1 MKKLL
6 SLLLVA
12 TLVLTLSAALIPAQA
27 QEYVKLTW
35 AQGTGADAPNDVA
48 EVNEALN
55 VISREKLGVE
65 VDIVYLTNDQLNTKT
80 QAGELFDMYFTCDWY
95 NHFATAVNVT
105 GLFADITDYIQTVTP
120 DLYATM
126 PEKVWELAK
135 VNGRLY
141 SIPVKKDYCPE
152 IFIVYDKGFF
162 DSEGIELPAT
172 MDKLAELEPYLEKF
186 VEKHPGVY
194 PLQMGGYY
202 SGIDG
207 FFNYIDRTASI
218 GFNYNKGG
226 TEEGRK
232 IISVF
237 EDDQMIER
245 MTTLHEWYKKGW
257 TNPDAATMT
266 ESSLDKKINYFKI
279 AQCWDGYDG
288 YTAAYGYE
296 TGLVRIS
303 GPYLSTSGV
312 QGSMNALCVT
322 LEDDP
327 AKLELALKYQE
338 LVNTDKKYRD
348 MLRYGIEGVHFNYR
362 DDGAVVRTEKG
373 KNDYGPWAF
382 SQGSYSLSSLPAPDE
397 TTPVNLTQWEDY
409 FKVCDTAQVAEDVG
423 FVFDSQ
429 SVQSQ
434 IAAIGNVKE
443 TYLKVMFSGTVD
455 PAEYVPKVIAEM
467 EAAGL
472 REVIA
477 EAQRQFDE
485 FKAAQ

>member
-1 MKKLL
+1 MKKHL
-6 SLLLVA
+6 SLLLA
-12 TLVLTLSAALIPAQA
+12 LTLVLSLAGALFTAHA
-27 QEYVKLTW
+27 EEYVKLTW

-55 VISREKLGVE
+55 KITREKLGLE
-65 VDIVYLTNDQLNTKT
+65 VDIVYLTNEQLNTKT
-80 QAGELFDMYFTCDWY
+80 QAGELYDMYFTCDWY

-105 GLFADITDYIQTVTP
+105 GLFADITDEVKTITP
-120 DLYATM
+120 ALYATM
-126 PEKVWELAK
+126 PEQVWEIAK
-135 VNGRLY
+135 INGKLY

-152 IFIVYDKGFF
+152 IHIVYDKGFF
-162 DSEGIELPAT
+162 DAEGMQLPAT
-172 MDKLAELEPYLEKF
+172 METLAELEPFIEKY

-194 PLQMGGYY
+194 PIQMGGYY

-207 FFNYIDRTASI
+207 FFDYINRDALI
-218 GFNYNKGG
+218 GFNYNKAG
-226 TEEGRK
+226 TDEGRK

-237 EDDQMIER
+237 EDPQMMER
-245 MTTLHEWYKKGW
+245 MTTLHNWYKKGW
-257 TNPDAATMT
+257 ANPDAATLNET
-266 ESSLDKKINYFKI
+266 SLDPKINYFKI

-296 TGLVRIS
+296 TALVRIS

-327 AKLELALKYQE
+327 AKLEMALKYQE
-338 LVNTDKKYRD
+338 LVNTDKEYRD
-348 MLRYGIEGVHFNYR
+348 MLRYGIPGVHFNYR
-362 DDGAVVRTEKG
+362 EDGAVLRTDKG
-373 KNDYGPWAF
+373 REDYGPWAF
-382 SQGSYSLSSLPAPDE
+382 SQGSYSLSALEAPNAE
-397 TTPVNLTQWEDY
+397 AKVNLTQWDDY
-409 FKVCDTAQVAEDVG
+409 FKITETAPVAEDVG
-423 FVFDSQ
+423 FVFNSE
-429 SVQSQ
+429 SVQAQ
-434 IAAIGNVKE
+434 IAAIVSIKE

-485 FKAAQ
+485 YKAVQ